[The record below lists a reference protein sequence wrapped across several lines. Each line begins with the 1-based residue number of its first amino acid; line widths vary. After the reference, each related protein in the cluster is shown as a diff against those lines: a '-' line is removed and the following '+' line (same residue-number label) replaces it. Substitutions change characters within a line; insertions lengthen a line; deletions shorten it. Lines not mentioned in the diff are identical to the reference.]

1 MTDPWCWYI
10 NANIKGVYWWD
21 PWHTIYSST
30 MDPMGLISYILSDY
44 YHPISPISPSISTGL
59 PPSPWRPILP
69 RWRRPCKGS
78 SRSESWSGLFTGP
91 RDVRVT
97 SAWPGRVESSFGTSP
112 EKGPFHV
119 GCRCIIFCTKPDFW
133 ETDFTFQLVTAENEV
148 PKSNGSSGHP
158 CSHIFTIGAPQIPMV
173 KIIHVHY
180 F

>member
-78 SRSESWSGLFTGP
+78 SRSESWSRFVHRASWRP

-97 SAWPGRVESSFGTSP
+97 RSSGVKLRNFARPLVKRSFWSSKASTWEATPGRSYRNHIGKTHM
-112 EKGPFHV
+112 KTINMY
-119 GCRCIIFCTKPDFW
+119 IIY
-133 ETDFTFQLVTAENEV
+133 VI
-148 PKSNGSSGHP
+148 
-158 CSHIFTIGAPQIPMV
+158 HICCFLY
-173 KIIHVHY
+173 IH
-180 F
+180 